1 MKLTRE
7 VELAR
12 GIETEAAPDG
22 QQRLGHRRDR
32 SSPAPAAGGRR
43 VLRVGSLC
51 RPRVGTM
58 ADVAVT
64 HRRRRGRRGGGARL
78 PEWNPAELPNLS
90 AVRRLSPLVS

>member
-43 VLRVGSLC
+43 VLRVGSLR
-51 RPRVGTM
+51 RPRVAVM
-58 ADVAVT
+58 ADVEVT
-64 HRRRRGRRGGGARL
+64 HRRRGRRGGGGTCL
-78 PEWNPAELPNLS
+78 PEGNPEELANLA
-90 AVRRLSPLVS
+90 AVRRLGPLVS